1 MNTSFRGQA
10 GIVLKQIA
18 QGRGIQVTRAA
29 FEEGCSC
36 IRGRA
41 GQSQGTIR
49 TASGFSP
56 RADFDDTATYS
67 AVATNVHGQ
76 VSTNVAVVV
85 RSECALGVGGGCSR
99 LLSPFSTR
107 RDRPAVLQGSGVT
120 RSRSIRWGSRLDVS

>member
-1 MNTSFRGQA
+1 MFLNKLLTDEGSRSA
-10 GIVLKQIA
+10 EPLSRKAVLA
-18 QGRGIQVTRAA
+18 SGASRAVP
-29 FEEGCSC
+29 
-36 IRGRA
+36 
-41 GQSQGTIR
+41 GTDG
-49 TASGFSP
+49 TASGFPP

-76 VSTNVAVVV
+76 VSTNAAVVV

-99 LLSPFSTR
+99 LLSPFSAC